1 MSEAEKRS
9 LFLQL
14 DSAWRKIVE
23 HGHAY
28 ATQKLKG
35 HACAVLKRLVCSQL
49 GWVTTSLA

>member
-9 LFLQL
+9 RFLQL
-14 DSAWRKIVE
+14 DSAWRKMVE

-35 HACAVLKRLVCSQL
+35 HACAVLKRLMRSQV
-49 GWVTTSLA
+49 GWVIASLG